1 MMAPAADAVGA
12 VLCNEAMVVRRIPSL
27 KVVCPHCNIP
37 MEEQTDEA
45 AVIQLSTRTKMVVFE
60 CPKCGAE
67 AERQIAIPTAGRA
80 GNWPAG
86 W

>member
-1 MMAPAADAVGA
+1 
-12 VLCNEAMVVRRIPSL
+12 MVVKRIPSL
-27 KVVCPHCNIP
+27 KVVCPHCKVP
-37 MEEQTDEA
+37 MRQQSDEG
-45 AVIQLSTRTKMVVFE
+45 AVIQLSTRTKMVVYE

-67 AERQIAIPTAGRA
+67 TERQMTIPADRA

>member
-1 MMAPAADAVGA
+1 MTVK
-12 VLCNEAMVVRRIPSL
+12 RISPL
-27 KVVCPHCNIP
+27 KVVCPHCNVP
-37 MEEQTDEA
+37 MQEKNDDV
-45 AVIQLSTRTKMVVFE
+45 AVIQLSTRTKMVVYE

-67 AERQIAIPTAGRA
+67 TERQIAIPADRA

>member
-1 MMAPAADAVGA
+1 MTVK
-12 VLCNEAMVVRRIPSL
+12 RIRSL
-27 KVVCPHCNIP
+27 KVVCPYCNVP
-37 MEEQTDEA
+37 MQEQADEV
-45 AVIQLSTRTKMVVFE
+45 AVIQFSTRTKMVVYE

-67 AERQIAIPTAGRA
+67 TERQIAIPTDRA